1 MSKLK
6 IKTPKPKKF
15 SNEDLVPLFLA
26 SLGGRL
32 TILGVDYERWHLY
45 PKEPPPPVIPAFLA
59 KHHDRLRALM
69 DKPGVLLGLDWNDGD
84 GDVLVTVVSA
94 TQRGKFETFRL
105 PF

>member
-6 IKTPKPKKF
+6 IKTPKPKL
-15 SNEDLVPLFLA
+15 SNEELVPLFLA

-32 TILGVDYERWHLY
+32 TILGVDYTGWQLY
-45 PKEPPPPVIPAFLA
+45 PKEPPPKAIPDFLA

-69 DKPGVLLGLDWNDGD
+69 DKPGVLLGLDWDDGD
-84 GDVLVTVVSA
+84 SNVVVTVISPTQHGEFA
-94 TQRGKFETFRL
+94 TFHL